1 MKTYKQRAESV
12 MQKVKKGERKS
23 KRITAAA
30 IASCATAGLI
40 AIDLVLFLP
49 YGTQAPSV
57 AKYGDSEYYPLIQQL
72 NTITFTPPKYK
83 NNFEKWTASIKNGLN
98 NVFGGLKD
106 MYVGGNGAAAPSGG
120 SSQTANNGQYVET
133 TDNQTQGVIEGDLI
147 KRTDKYIFYLS
158 LSTLSPNTELR
169 VYSIEQADSRL
180 VAEYAIPQAE
190 NTLSMEPLVEMY
202 LSQDGTQVTVIRSSY
217 VYESAE
223 RKEGQTCTEVISLD
237 VSDLA
242 DIKIVGRTYL
252 SGLYVSSRMADGKLL
267 LVNDFRVRV
276 SANGQPDF
284 SDEKN
289 YLPQYGVYG
298 EMQSVAAEDIVCP
311 ESASSAKYTVVCELD
326 EKTLETS
333 DCTAFLSYSEEVY
346 VSEGNIYLTYG
357 HTQRKE
363 LGNGRN
369 EALAVTDISCVSF
382 AGEGLEYKGSFTVE
396 GSVKN
401 QYSMDEYDNMLRVVT
416 TYSYTAWNDE
426 MPQLLRESKNANLY
440 CVALDDFSVVG
451 KKEKFAPE
459 GEMVESVRFDGE
471 KAYVCTAVVVT
482 MTDPVFAFD
491 LSDPTNITSVDTGI
505 VDGYSFSLVDFTDGT
520 LLGMG
525 YADRGEPKLEIYE
538 ETETGVETV
547 CVYTLNGEVSE
558 EYKAWLIDRENGLI
572 GFGANIW
579 YEGDGYNYGSGW
591 RDVYCLLLF
600 DGYGLTELVVTPLE
614 SDLNNMRAVYI
625 DGWLYMF
632 GDNNFHGFAV
642 ENVFPSVPLD
652 QVKSQGI

>member
-1 MKTYKQRAESV
+1 MKTYEQRAESV
-12 MQKVKKGERKS
+12 MQKVKKGEQKS
-23 KRITAAA
+23 KRVTAAA
-30 IASCATAGLI
+30 IASCAMAGLV
-40 AIDLVLFLP
+40 AINLTLFLP
-49 YGTQAPSV
+49 YNTQAPSV
-57 AKYGDSEYYPLIQQL
+57 AKYSDSEYYFLIQQL

-158 LSTLSPNTELR
+158 NDLLR
-169 VYSIEQADSRL
+169 VYSIEREDSRL
-180 VAEYAIPQAE
+180 VAKYAIPQAE
-190 NTLSMEPLVEMY
+190 NTLSVNSSAEMY
-202 LSQDGTQVTVIRSSY
+202 LSQDGTRVTVIRSSY

-223 RKEGQTCTEVISLD
+223 GKDVKTCTEVIGLD
-237 VSDLA
+237 VSELT
-242 DIKIVGRTYL
+242 DIKLVDRTYL

-267 LVNDFRVRV
+267 LVNDFRVKT
-276 SANGQPDF
+276 SADGRLDF

-289 YLPQYGVYG
+289 YLPQYGGYG

-311 ESASSAKYTVVCELD
+311 ENASSAKYTVVCEID
-326 EKTLETS
+326 EKTLQTT

-346 VSEGNIYLTYG
+346 VSENNIYLTYG
-357 HTQRKE
+357 YTQRNE
-363 LGNGRN
+363 PENGSY
-369 EALAVTDISCVSF
+369 ETLALTDISCVSF
-382 AGEGLEYKGSFTVE
+382 EGEGLEYRGSFTVE

-416 TYSYTAWNDE
+416 TYSYMSWNDE

-440 CVALDDFSVVG
+440 CVSLDDFSVVG

-459 GEMVESVRFDGE
+459 GETVESVRFDGN

-491 LSDPTNITSVDTGI
+491 LSDPTNITSVDSGI

-525 YADRGEPKLEIYE
+525 YMDRGTPKIEIYE

-547 CVYTLNGEVSE
+547 CVYTVDGDVSE
-558 EYKAWLIDRENGLI
+558 KYKAWLIDRENGLI
-572 GFGANIW
+572 GFGAFTY
-579 YEGDGYNYGSGW
+579 YEGDGYQYGSGW
-591 RDVYCLLLF
+591 QEGYCLLLF
-600 DGYGLTELVVTPLE
+600 DGYQLTELVVTPLGG
-614 SDLNNMRAVYI
+614 DLDNIRAAYI

-632 GDNNFHGFAV
+632 SDTTFDGFAV
-642 ENVFPSVPLD
+642 ENVFPD
-652 QVKSQGI
+652 GE